1 MSFCDEHG
9 TADYCGEC
17 VYGPEIERLTAERDA
32 AQAEVRELR
41 AELARVREDR
51 NRYLHA
57 ARCAYGLLWQE
68 LADTERVREARRLL
82 LEALPDEERK
92 CGIHYAMQRA
102 GLTEA
107 EIVAALSQ
115 PAEQHDPLAVSDHCP
130 ECSEPEPECVCG
142 EQPAERE
149 SQPLMARR
157 HRRAADAGTPD
168 QPPVVVGVGSARGG
182 GQVGISGGGGVTD
195 DDVIETPELA
205 RLRAALWNAIPDL
218 PPADRRVAES
228 LAEAE
233 EWTPKQRRAAYAL
246 LRKIETAAR

>member
-1 MSFCDEHG
+1 MSIASG
-9 TADYCGEC
+9 
-17 VYGPEIERLTAERDA
+17 YGPNWTTAESRGLDAQRRIAELEQQLAA
-32 AQAEVRELR
+32 AQAEARGWQRVATEQAQLHADDTSRLEAEARELR
-41 AELARVREDR
+41 ERSAHVDRAATRLAVEKDTLAQELARVREDR

-130 ECSEPEPECVCG
+130 ECSEPEPECACD
-142 EQPAERE
+142 ERIEDYRPAAQE
-149 SQPLMARR
+149 SG
-157 HRRAADAGTPD
+157 DA
-168 QPPVVVGVGSARGG
+168 
-182 GQVGISGGGGVTD
+182 
-195 DDVIETPELA
+195 
-205 RLRAALWNAIPDL
+205 
-218 PPADRRVAES
+218 
-228 LAEAE
+228 
-233 EWTPKQRRAAYAL
+233 
-246 LRKIETAAR
+246 